1 MIMKR
6 TITILLVLLI
16 FAACKKDDVNL
27 SPNDLSS
34 AENLNRPDMAKRSR
48 KAPKTPKAPAAST
61 LSFSGYTWT
70 ISDSGTGTQG
80 PGPNQFSSSNAYVD
94 ANGYLHLELTKNTT
108 TKAWQCAS
116 VELNQSLGYGTY
128 QWQVEG
134 RIDQLDPNVV
144 FAMFNYSGV
153 DGYDEMDIEYSKW
166 GNAKNKTNL
175 DFNLYPARGSKT
187 TNSEATAS
195 VTLTQTYTTHRLIRS
210 ANEVDFQSLAGFQDD
225 NTNLYASKSFY
236 SPPTSISTLSM
247 PVYMNLWLYQGA
259 APANGKN
266 VEVIVHNFKFTPA
279 ASNSLL

>member
-1 MIMKR
+1 MKR
-6 TITILLVLLI
+6 PITLLLLLLI
-16 FAACKKDDVNL
+16 FAACKKDESTL
-27 SPNDLSS
+27 SNNDFST
-34 AENLNRPDMAKRSR
+34 AENINRPNMAKRS
-48 KAPKTPKAPAAST
+48 KTPKTPKAPTAPT

-70 ISDSGTGTQG
+70 ISDSGTDTQG

-116 VELNQSLGYGTY
+116 VELTQSLGYGTY

-175 DFNLYPARGSKT
+175 DFNLYPARGSKAS
-187 TNSEATAS
+187 NSEVTAS

-236 SPPTSISTLSM
+236 SPPTSISTLAM
-247 PVYMNLWLYQGA
+247 PPYMNLWLYQGK
-259 APANGKN
+259 APSNGKN
-266 VEVIVHNFKFTPA
+266 VEVIIHNFTFTPA
-279 ASNSLL
+279 TSNTRL